1 MLEEDRFTYIKGNKK
16 YVIMS
21 SDLEK
26 LCMIF
31 ENLNVNILESSDL
44 YKDAIEKK
52 VIFPNT
58 LVIKN
63 KHLYI
68 KTVFQNM
75 EIKFSIKI
83 PDAIFFTPIP
93 DQFII
98 DNLIINNTTTWF
110 EFLDEFKKILNSHI
124 LSVSAALCK
133 YGYVLPIIKNN
144 LQNYINNASFFIIKN
159 NNINLLLFK
168 KLKMEFP
175 FYPRYMYNLYNAD
188 FANYEIIKKY
198 KKVVIEIVQKDVVFS
213 ILAEYDSNAQW
224 YILKKILNISLNPY
238 PEFFNNDKKDFE
250 TFKNKILSNKRQ
262 FINKENF
269 SHLF

>member
-1 MLEEDRFTYIKGNKK
+1 MLEEDCFTYIKDNKK
-16 YVIMS
+16 YVITS

-26 LCMIF
+26 FCVIF
-31 ENLNVNILESSDL
+31 ENLNVNALEYSDL
-44 YKDAIEKK
+44 HKDAVVKK
-52 VIFPNT
+52 IIFPNT
-58 LVIKN
+58 LAIKN

-68 KTVFQNM
+68 KTIFQNM

-83 PDAIFFTPIP
+83 PDTIFFTPIP

-144 LQNYINNASFFIIKN
+144 LQNYIDNASFFIIKKN
-159 NNINLLLFK
+159 NTNLLLFK
-168 KLKMEFP
+168 ELKMGFS
-175 FYPRYMYNLYNAD
+175 FYSKYIYYLYNVD
-188 FANYEIIKKY
+188 FVNYEIIKKY
-198 KKVVIEIVQKDVVFS
+198 EEVVIDIVQKDVVFS
-213 ILAEYDSNAQW
+213 ILAEYDQNTQW

-250 TFKNKILSNKRQ
+250 AFKNKILSNKRQ

-269 SHLF
+269 NHLF